1 MNRAMEN
8 AAKNKLGNQ
17 LTLKRLVSPGQNK
30 PETLHCSEVEIMR
43 ADPMATTTN
52 ATVPATRA
60 ETADV
65 TVLGSLP
72 LLQGE
77 DRAEY
82 ERWRAAVIGELK
94 PADLMEKIWTNDIIY
109 LEWEIIRFRR
119 AKANYIRH
127 LAAPD
132 LLSALVQKLGDS
144 GPHTDVA
151 TSIAAN
157 IGTLEPLERMIAVME
172 QRRNAAYHQVEQH
185 RANLGDRLRQAV
197 EQVEDAEFHEVD
209 DEPAEQKCAA

>member
-1 MNRAMEN
+1 VRANSM
-8 AAKNKLGNQ
+8 
-17 LTLKRLVSPGQNK
+17 V
-30 PETLHCSEVEIMR
+30 
-43 ADPMATTTN
+43 TTTN
-52 ATVPATRA
+52 ATLLATHA
-60 ETADV
+60 DTADM

-77 DRAEY
+77 DQADY
-82 ERWRAAVIGELK
+82 QRWRAAVIGELK

-127 LAAPD
+127 LATPD
-132 LLSALVQKLGDS
+132 LLPGLVQKLGDS
-144 GPHTDVA
+144 GPHIDVA
-151 TSIAAN
+151 TSIAAE
-157 IGTLEPLERMIAVME
+157 IHILEPLERMIAVME

-197 EQVEDAEFHEVD
+197 AQVEDAEFHEVD
-209 DEPAEQKCAA
+209 DEPEERKRAA

>member
-1 MNRAMEN
+1 
-8 AAKNKLGNQ
+8 
-17 LTLKRLVSPGQNK
+17 
-30 PETLHCSEVEIMR
+30 
-43 ADPMATTTN
+43 MATTTN

-60 ETADV
+60 ETADM

-77 DRAEY
+77 DQADY

-119 AKANYIRH
+119 AKANYIRQ

-132 LLSALVQKLGDS
+132 LIPGLALKSGDT
-144 GPHTDVA
+144 GPHIDVA
-151 TSIAAN
+151 KSIAEN

-172 QRRNAAYHQVEQH
+172 QRRNAAYHQAEQH

-197 EQVEDAEFHEVD
+197 AQVEDAEFHEVD
-209 DEPAEQKCAA
+209 DEPAEQKRAA

>member
-1 MNRAMEN
+1 
-8 AAKNKLGNQ
+8 
-17 LTLKRLVSPGQNK
+17 
-30 PETLHCSEVEIMR
+30 
-43 ADPMATTTN
+43 MATTTN

-60 ETADV
+60 ETADM

-94 PADLMEKIWTNDIIY
+94 PADLMEKIWTNDITY

-157 IGTLEPLERMIAVME
+157 IGTLEPFERMIAVME
-172 QRRNAAYHQVEQH
+172 QRRNAAYYQVEQH
-185 RANLGDRLRQAV
+185 RANLGDRLRQAL
-197 EQVEDAEFHEVD
+197 EQAEFHEVD

>member
-1 MNRAMEN
+1 
-8 AAKNKLGNQ
+8 
-17 LTLKRLVSPGQNK
+17 
-30 PETLHCSEVEIMR
+30 
-43 ADPMATTTN
+43 MATTSN

-60 ETADV
+60 ETAEM

-77 DRAEY
+77 DRADY

-119 AKANYIRH
+119 AKANYIRK
-127 LAAPD
+127 LRAD
-132 LLSALVQKLGDS
+132 YLSLPRFTFEEVS
-144 GPHTDVA
+144 NEPNPHTEVA
-151 TSIAAN
+151 SVIASN
-157 IGTLEPLERMIAVME
+157 VDTLQQLERMIAVME

-197 EQVEDAEFHEVD
+197 AQVEDAEFRELG
-209 DEPAEQKCAA
+209 DESTEQKRAA

>member
-1 MNRAMEN
+1 
-8 AAKNKLGNQ
+8 
-17 LTLKRLVSPGQNK
+17 
-30 PETLHCSEVEIMR
+30 
-43 ADPMATTTN
+43 
-52 ATVPATRA
+52 
-60 ETADV
+60 
-65 TVLGSLP
+65 
-72 LLQGE
+72 
-77 DRAEY
+77 
-82 ERWRAAVIGELK
+82 
-94 PADLMEKIWTNDIIY
+94 MEKIWTNDITY

-172 QRRNAAYHQVEQH
+172 QRRNATYHQVEQH

-209 DEPAEQKCAA
+209 DEPAEQKHAA